1 MPINL
6 FDANFYR
13 VANSDLSSL
22 SDEQAL
28 SHFQN
33 YGLDEG
39 RAFSAFVDLNF
50 YRASSLDITGLNNRQ
65 AYNHLQDYGLAEG
78 RRFSPF
84 VNLNFYRESNSD
96 FTGFNNEQ
104 AFEHLQ
110 NFGISEGRRFSPFV
124 DLNLYRAAN
133 PDLSASGWNN
143 SKLFDHLVSSGAA
156 EGRRFSIAF
165 DSNYYRNVNLDLAGI
180 EFNNRQLLEHFE
192 LNGLS
197 EGRASSESFNVNY
210 YLANNSDLK
219 ALGFNNQQAE
229 QHFEIRGFGEGRLGA
244 PSSQSSIS
252 ADPGNTFN
260 SPFSLDVLNGSRTI
274 SQYIGSAD
282 KDDYYRFTL
291 ASNSNF
297 NLSLSDLING
307 TTSVKI
313 LVDNNGNGEVDS
325 PDDYVYTA
333 FGTYNEKASI
343 SSLLGAGTYFI
354 QVSAF
359 SGSTNTNYTLQL
371 SATSASPSII
381 PKEPDN
387 TLATAFNIGTL
398 NDVSVSFREFVGST
412 DRDDYYRFS
421 LTSTRNFNLNLDT
434 FNSNRSLFIQLI
446 QDRNGNSKLDTG
458 EGLDYT
464 ATSSLNESASIS
476 KSLKVG
482 TYLIKVNAFYPTTNT
497 DYNLRLFA

>member
-1 MPINL
+1 MAINL

-22 SDEQAL
+22 SDAQAL
-28 SHFQN
+28 SHFQK

-39 RAFSAFVDLNF
+39 RAFSAFVDLNS
-50 YRASSLDITGLNNRQ
+50 YRGSSLDITNSNNRQ
-65 AYNHLQDYGLAEG
+65 AYNHLQDYGLVEG
-78 RRFSPF
+78 RYFSPF
-84 VNLNFYRESNSD
+84 VDLKFYRESNSD
-96 FTGFNNEQ
+96 LAGFENEQ
-104 AFEHLQ
+104 ALEHLQ

-133 PDLSASGWNN
+133 PDLRASGWNN
-143 SKLFDHLVSSGAA
+143 KKLFEHLVISGAA
-156 EGRRFSIAF
+156 EGRRFSVAF
-165 DSNYYRNVNLDLAGI
+165 DSNYYRNNNLDLAGKAL
-180 EFNNRQLLEHFE
+180 NNRQLLEHFE
-192 LNGLS
+192 SNGLG

-229 QHFEIRGFGEGRLGA
+229 EHFEIRGFEEGRLGA
-244 PSSQSSIS
+244 PSSQSFIS
-252 ADPGNTFN
+252 TDPSNTFN

-291 ASNSNF
+291 ASNSDF
-297 NLSLSDLING
+297 NLSVSDLSNG
-307 TTSVKI
+307 TTSVRI
-313 LVDNNGNGEVDS
+313 LVDDNGNGEVDS

-354 QVSAF
+354 QVNAF

-381 PKEPDN
+381 LKEPDN

-398 NDVSVSFREFVGST
+398 NNASVSFREFVGST
-412 DRDDYYRFS
+412 DRDDYYQFS
-421 LTSTRNFNLNLDT
+421 LNSTRKFNLNLNT
-434 FNSNRSLFIQLI
+434 LNSNRSLLIQLI
-446 QDRNGNSKLDTG
+446 QDRNGNSKLDAG

-464 ATSSLNESASIS
+464 ATSSLNESGSIS
-476 KSLKVG
+476 KSLEAG
-482 TYLIKVNAFYPTTNT
+482 TYFVRVNASYPTTNT
-497 DYNLRLFA
+497 DYGLKLST

>member
-1 MPINL
+1 MAINL

-13 VANSDLSSL
+13 VANSDLSSFN
-22 SDEQAL
+22 DAQAL

-39 RAFSAFVDLNF
+39 RAFSALVDLNS
-50 YRASSLDITGLNNRQ
+50 YRASSLDITSLNNRQ
-65 AYNHLQDYGLAEG
+65 AYNYFQDYGFAEG
-78 RRFSPF
+78 RYFSPF
-84 VNLNFYRESNSD
+84 VDLKFYRESNSD
-96 FTGFNNEQ
+96 LVGFKNEQ

-133 PDLSASGWNN
+133 PDLRASGWNN
-143 SKLFDHLVSSGAA
+143 SKLFEHLVISGVA
-156 EGRRFSIAF
+156 EGRRFSVAF
-165 DSNYYRNVNLDLAGI
+165 DSNYYRNINLDLAGKAL
-180 EFNNRQLLEHFE
+180 NNRQLLEHFE
-192 LNGLS
+192 SNGLG

-219 ALGFNNQQAE
+219 ALDFNNQEAE
-229 QHFEIRGFGEGRLGA
+229 QHFEIRGFEEGRLGA
-244 PSSQSSIS
+244 PSSESSIS
-252 ADPGNTFN
+252 ADPGNTF
-260 SPFSLDVLNGSRTI
+260 SFPFNLDVLNSSRTI

-282 KDDYYRFTL
+282 KDDYYCFTL

-297 NLSLSDLING
+297 NLSLSDLSNG
-307 TTSVKI
+307 TTSVKL
-313 LVDNNGNGEVDS
+313 LVDDNGNGEIDS

-398 NDVSVSFREFVGST
+398 NNASVSFREFVGST
-412 DRDDYYRFS
+412 DRDDYYQFN
-421 LTSTRNFNLNLDT
+421 LTSTKNFNLNLDT
-434 FNSNRSLFIQLI
+434 LNSNRSLFIQLF
-446 QDRNGNSKLDTG
+446 QDRNGNNKLDTG
-458 EGLDYT
+458 EGLNYT
-464 ATSSLNESASIS
+464 FTSFLNESASIS
-476 KSLKVG
+476 KSLKAG
-482 TYLIKVNAFYPTTNT
+482 NILFRVNASYPSTNT
-497 DYNLRLFA
+497 VYSLQFFV